1 MAASPSQR
9 SLGITPF
16 HLHLPEFITHSH
28 ADTSFTLQYPISLAL
43 LCLKDIFILSPSKG
57 SLPSIYCP
65 FLFFWLLLVF
75 PILLFHT
82 EVFSYPRNL
91 PQKPCKDVQRSA
103 AVHRAKPNE
112 NVNRD
117 QQIKKPNNPP
127 FNKLEQ
133 QEFGSVFLLWKNS
146 PIRGGPKHLHLPLV

>member
-28 ADTSFTLQYPISLAL
+28 ADTSFSLQYPISLAL

-82 EVFSYPRNL
+82 EVFSRPCNL
-91 PQKPCKDVQRSA
+91 PQKPCKDIQRSA
-103 AVHRAKPNE
+103 AVHSAKPNE

-117 QQIKKPNNPP
+117 QQIKKTNNPP
-127 FNKLEQ
+127 STSWSNRNLVLYFYYEKT
-133 QEFGSVFLLWKNS
+133 
-146 PIRGGPKHLHLPLV
+146 LP